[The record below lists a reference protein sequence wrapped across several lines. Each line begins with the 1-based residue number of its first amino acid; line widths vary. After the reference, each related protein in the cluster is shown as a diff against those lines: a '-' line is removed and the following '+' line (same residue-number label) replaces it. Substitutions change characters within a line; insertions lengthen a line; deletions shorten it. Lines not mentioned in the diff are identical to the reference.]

1 MKLEND
7 VFIGS
12 RRKTSGVFSNY
23 SIFIDG
29 MALEA

>member
-1 MKLEND
+1 MVDD

-12 RRKTSGVFSNY
+12 RRKTGVFSNY